1 NEPNSK
7 AIIGKIIEEKAMLT
21 LQLAYKPFG
30 VGEWTYTTVS
40 HEVAK
45 FLAREYAS
53 YGWPVM
59 IDGSP
64 YSNEE
69 PLAA

>member
-1 NEPNSK
+1 
-7 AIIGKIIEEKAMLT
+7 MLT

-64 YSNEE
+64 YSKEE